1 MKLRLKILLCLT
13 LTQALM
19 GCAHRYTPPTTGPTA
34 KLHFINRTDLVVI
47 YRAVDNEACE
57 RKVRYG
63 TLAVVKGGTSLVPS
77 KEDAIVDAD
86 KTLVFNVQGNSFG
99 TRSVTCNMTLN
110 FFPENGKEYEV
121 EFKTKLQSCL
131 VEINKI
137 AYEVTAEKRTAVEVK
152 KNPNYCISIG
162 D

>member
-1 MKLRLKILLCLT
+1 
-13 LTQALM
+13 M
-19 GCAHRYTPPTTGPTA
+19 GCAHRYAPPTSGPTA

-63 TLAVVKGGTSLVPS
+63 TLAVVKGGTSLAPS
-77 KEDAIVDAD
+77 KETAIVDAN
-86 KTLVFNVQGNSFG
+86 KTLVFNVQGNFFG

-137 AYEVTAEKRTAVEVK
+137 DYDATAEKRTTVEVK
-152 KNPNYCISIG
+152 KNPNYCVSFG